1 LCKENSFDTENDY
14 FYQKL
19 RKMKQTFEITRSNRD
34 MLTQFLNGY
43 SLEQLNKIP
52 EGHSNNLI
60 WNIGHIVVVQQMLVY
75 KLSGLPMMIPDEMV
89 SKYKK
94 GSKPEQDVSQEEV
107 DEIRSFLYET
117 INRSEKDFENQTFS
131 NYMEFTTMTGFTIK
145 NATDAL
151 HFNNYHEALHVGI
164 MMGIRKFI

>member
-1 LCKENSFDTENDY
+1 
-14 FYQKL
+14 
-19 RKMKQTFEITRSNRD
+19 MKRIFEITRSNRD
-34 MLTQFLNGY
+34 TLTQFLNGY

-52 EGHSNNLI
+52 EGYSNNLI
-60 WNIGHIVVVQQMLVY
+60 WNIGHTVVVQQMLVY

-94 GSKPEQDVSQEEV
+94 GSKPEQDFSQEEV
-107 DEIRSFLYET
+107 DEIRSFLHET
-117 INRSEKDFENQTFS
+117 INKSEMDFENQAFN
-131 NYMEFTTMTGFTIK
+131 NYIEFTVMTGYTIK

-151 HFNNYHEALHVGI
+151 HFNNYHEAVHLGI